1 MCDISTKTSPHHHS
15 NLSTTQSQILWYL
28 ISDSARLR
36 QLALERFGPDKLITQ
51 TAAAHHIVCGKTDK
65 CKDTDEEQQNAALTA
80 AAGDMLSLS
89 MTDFHVLTDRSGFGK
104 VASAIGMGWH
114 TVWFGG
120 ASVCFA
126 PGWFDPFTHMYMTD
140 P

>member
-1 MCDISTKTSPHHHS
+1 V
-15 NLSTTQSQILWYL
+15 LWYL

-36 QLALERFGPDKLITQ
+36 QLALERYGPDKLVTQ

-65 CKDTDEEQQNAALTA
+65 CKDTDEAQQNAALTA

-89 MTDFHVLTDRSGFGK
+89 LTDFQVLTDRSGFGK

-120 ASVCFA
+120 GYPVHRKGQAKTKRAEKSKNHTAKCGPKRFVSYEKLA
-126 PGWFDPFTHMYMTD
+126 DK
-140 P
+140 

>member
-1 MCDISTKTSPHHHS
+1 M
-15 NLSTTQSQILWYL
+15 LWYL

-36 QLALERFGPDKLITQ
+36 QLALERFGADKLVTQ

-65 CKDTDEEQQNAALTA
+65 CKDTDEAQQNAALTA

-89 MTDFHVLTDRSGFGK
+89 LTDFQVLTDRSGFGK

-120 ASVCFA
+120 K
-126 PGWFDPFTHMYMTD
+126 
-140 P
+140 

>member
-1 MCDISTKTSPHHHS
+1 MLVCVPARLFEGPTLPDPYFYFPTPNPTRNPRA
-15 NLSTTQSQILWYL
+15 NQTNQVLWYL

-36 QLALERFGPDKLITQ
+36 QLALERFGADKLVTQ

-65 CKDTDEEQQNAALTA
+65 CKDTDEAQQNAALTA

-89 MTDFHVLTDRSGFGK
+89 LTDFQVLTDRSGFGK

-120 ASVCFA
+120 K
-126 PGWFDPFTHMYMTD
+126 
-140 P
+140 